1 MENMHQFGSFRL
13 SCQALFSTRE
23 ILARKLL
30 QTRMQAILRYRPI
43 KHEQINYDIA
53 HPPGA
58 QRPGLIINPSTDM
71 AWRPYANL
79 IDGELNNSTPGK
91 VTGWMRFFRRG
102 MTPLRVTFDLVG
114 DFHEDIH
121 GKRIRLTNPQPSDEN
136 IALDRQGTYMEKF
149 APVQSGV
156 AGDITAGLPL
166 GTWSEELAQRL
177 MAQNEVVWNEIG
189 LPVAE
194 REQRRKMWAER
205 YRGHIAAGDR
215 YFAYVEYPYIEW
227 YSDNG
232 RVVLELDPLQVE
244 VLDQEGHPMRR
255 DTPRE
260 LHPVKNETAMI
271 EAFENVL
278 NAGLRREG
286 ERRDKRTSRKR

>member
-1 MENMHQFGSFRL
+1 
-13 SCQALFSTRE
+13 
-23 ILARKLL
+23 
-30 QTRMQAILRYRPI
+30 
-43 KHEQINYDIA
+43 
-53 HPPGA
+53 
-58 QRPGLIINPSTDM
+58 M

-102 MTPLRVTFDLVG
+102 MTPLRVTLNLVG
-114 DFHEDIH
+114 DFREDIH
-121 GKRIRLTNPQPSDEN
+121 GRQIRLTNPQPSDEN
-136 IALDRQGTYMEKF
+136 IALDRKGTYMEKF

-166 GTWSEELAQRL
+166 GTWSEEFAQRL
-177 MAQNEVVWNEIG
+177 MAQNEVVWNEIS
-189 LPVAE
+189 LPAAE
-194 REQRRKMWAER
+194 RAERRKMWAER
-205 YRGHIAAGDR
+205 YRGHIAASDQ

-227 YSDNG
+227 YSNENG

-244 VLDQEGHPMRR
+244 VLDQEGHLMRHE
-255 DTPRE
+255 TPRE
-260 LHPVKNETAMI
+260 LHPVKNETAML

-286 ERRDKRTSRKR
+286 ERRDRRTSRER